1 MGLHTKMDKKRIGE
15 DCRET
20 RETRISLRLDL
31 DGSGENDISTGIAFF
46 DHMLTLFAVHGL
58 FDLTVQAEGDL
69 EVDYHHLVEDT
80 GIVLGN
86 ALDKALGDKAGIYRY
101 GSIDLPMDETL
112 VRVAV
117 DVGNRP
123 WLNYD
128 MPSSPGFIRDFNSAL
143 MREFFQGFVN
153 QSRINLHIRRETG
166 VEPHHLI
173 EAAFKGTARALD
185 IATRLDPLRKGVV
198 ASTKGTL
205 SS

>member
-1 MGLHTKMDKKRIGE
+1 MAKQRIGE
-15 DCRET
+15 NT
-20 RETRISLRLDL
+20 RETGETQISVRIDL
-31 DGSGENDISTGIAFF
+31 DGSGANDITTGVPFF

-58 FDLTVQAEGDL
+58 FDLKVEAKGDID
-69 EVDYHHLVEDT
+69 VDYHHLVEDV
-80 GIVLGN
+80 GIVLGT
-86 ALDKALGDKAGIYRY
+86 AFHAALGDKAGIYRY

-123 WLNYD
+123 WLHYD
-128 MPSSPGFIRDFNSAL
+128 MPASPGFIRDFNSAL

-153 QSRINLHIRRETG
+153 QARINLHIRREVG
-166 VEPHHLI
+166 SEPHHLV

-185 IATRLDPLRKGVV
+185 AATRLDPVRNGEV

-205 SS
+205 SQ